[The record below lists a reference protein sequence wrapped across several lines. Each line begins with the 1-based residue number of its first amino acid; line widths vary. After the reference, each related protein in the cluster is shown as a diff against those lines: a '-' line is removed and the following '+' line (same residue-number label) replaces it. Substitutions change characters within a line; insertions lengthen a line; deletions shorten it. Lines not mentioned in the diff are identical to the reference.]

1 MPDKLSDFLE
11 LALNARTDLMDAQHD
26 AVLRLFAGFY
36 EGSFDIKGGREL
48 VADLYA
54 HTLVLFDHG
63 KDKLAGEA
71 NLRLAQEFYLQQLPW
86 IECIV
91 QKRRY
96 TSNSAARRGQ
106 ITFGSSPAQQIF
118 ENGVM
123 YAVDLLMNQD
133 ASFYLDTH
141 NLRKWL
147 RENAASWQVLNTFAY
162 TGSLGVAALAGGA
175 VHVIQTDRSKKFLAL
190 ARESAMHNRLD
201 LGRMKLRAADFFN
214 EVARLKREKILFD
227 CVIIDPPFFSSTTKG
242 TVDLVNE
249 STRLINKV
257 RPLVRDGGWLVA
269 INNALFLSGQDYIKS
284 LEALCQD
291 GYLFID
297 QIIPVP
303 ADITGFPDTIQ
314 GQPPTNPAPFN
325 HSTKIA
331 ILKAKRKM

>member
-1 MPDKLSDFLE
+1 MTDKFSYFLE
-11 LALNARTDLMDAQHD
+11 LALEARTDLMDAQHG

-54 HTLVLFDHG
+54 HTLVLFDHS
-63 KDKLAGEA
+63 KDEWEGEA
-71 NLRLAQEFYLQQLPW
+71 NLHLAQEFYLHQLPW
-86 IECIV
+86 IDCVV

-96 TSNSAARRGQ
+96 AHNPAARRGQ
-106 ITFGSSPAQQIF
+106 ITFGSAPAQQIT

-123 YAVDLLMNQD
+123 YAIDLLMNQD

-147 RENAASWQVLNTFAY
+147 LENSASWQVLNTFAY

-175 VHVIQTDRSKKFLAL
+175 GHVIQTDRSKKFLGL
-190 ARESAMHNRLD
+190 ARESAMRNRLD
-201 LGRMKLRAADFFN
+201 LGKMKLRTADFFN

-227 CVIIDPPFFSSTTKG
+227 CVIIDPPFFSSTSKG

-249 STRLINKV
+249 STHLINKV
-257 RPLVRDGGWLVA
+257 RPLIKDGGWLVA

-291 GYLFID
+291 GYLFIE

-314 GQPPTNPAPFN
+314 GQPPTNPEPFN
-325 HSTKIA
+325 HPTKIA
-331 ILKAKRKM
+331 ILKVNRKT